1 MVIFTAAG
9 TLNQVPD
16 VFVNNINPVAAL
28 PAFSDKIHAL
38 SPDFKINRKIK
49 RDK

>member
-9 TLNQVPD
+9 TFDQIPD
-16 VFVNNINPVAAL
+16 VFVNNINPVAAF

-38 SPDFKINRKIK
+38 SPNFEIDRRNKI
-49 RDK
+49 